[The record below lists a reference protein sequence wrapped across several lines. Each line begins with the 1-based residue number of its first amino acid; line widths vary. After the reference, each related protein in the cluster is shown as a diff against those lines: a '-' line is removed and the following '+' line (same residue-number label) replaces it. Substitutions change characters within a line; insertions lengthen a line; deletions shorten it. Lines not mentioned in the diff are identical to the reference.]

1 MYYLAL
7 HNPHK
12 AATFLYEVANLHLYP
27 QFNLTN
33 DELIEAYRLI
43 LDDLEQVERSG
54 CFTPFAYP
62 SLCPRQI
69 RKICKSLELQ
79 KELGIEGQQV
89 LSFDELIANSEEYP
103 VQRLQLFIET
113 DRRESQ
119 AIHDCW
125 HQLLEKIAPP
135 TATLSAIVDEL
146 KQVISVVRDPA
157 FIPFADILVWLINR
171 AQSSPEIT
179 ALSGMG
185 AERVGEFASWYHL
198 NGNEGLTALWEV
210 YLRQTDEN
218 WRLTVAECIV
228 V

>member
-1 MYYLAL
+1 MAS
-7 HNPHK
+7 
-12 AATFLYEVANLHLYP
+12 LHLYP

-33 DELIEAYRLI
+33 DELIEVYHLI

-62 SLCPRQI
+62 SLCPQQI
-69 RKICKSLELQ
+69 RKLCKSLEFQ

-89 LSFDELIANSEEYP
+89 LSLDELIARSEEYP

-113 DRRESQ
+113 DRREPQ

-135 TATLSAIVDEL
+135 TATLNAIVDEL
-146 KQVISVVRDPA
+146 KQGISLVRNPA

-171 AQSSPEIT
+171 MQASPEIT
-179 ALSGMG
+179 AHSGMG
-185 AERVGEFASWYHL
+185 VEMVGEFASWYCL
-198 NGNEGLTALWEV
+198 NGNEVLTALWDV